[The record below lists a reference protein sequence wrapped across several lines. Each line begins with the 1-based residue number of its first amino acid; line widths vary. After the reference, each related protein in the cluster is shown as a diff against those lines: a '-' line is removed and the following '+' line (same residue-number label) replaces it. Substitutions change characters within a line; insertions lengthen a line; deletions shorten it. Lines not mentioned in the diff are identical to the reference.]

1 MNPWQQ
7 FYCFFSIRVN
17 KFSICFATMSTMLAF
32 FLRGVSSL
40 LAASDFWPWPEEQGS
55 SSSLTSVVCVTSG
68 SSFCSGLFTLW
79 LPSPALLWTL
89 PSEDSLAG
97 CSELDSLPCSSALS
111 SSVFFSFCS
120 SALTRRFLDGVSKII
135 LYKFYLIINFKQEP
149 GCNTT
154 LMNRLHLHK
163 SQILYK
169 VTSTFKIKHKL
180 KGKTI
185 LIIESFP
192 PPPNMSL
199 YINEETGT
207 LLFVVFLPPLPLIRV
222 GAFEWGGLGLWHHLL
237 LFLVIPTHL

>member
-32 FLRGVSSL
+32 FLQGVSSL

-185 LIIESFP
+185 
-192 PPPNMSL
+192 
-199 YINEETGT
+199 
-207 LLFVVFLPPLPLIRV
+207 
-222 GAFEWGGLGLWHHLL
+222 
-237 LFLVIPTHL
+237 

>member
-79 LPSPALLWTL
+79 LPSPALLSTL

-154 LMNRLHLHK
+154 LVNRLHLHK

-169 VTSTFKIKHKL
+169 VTSTFKIKHML

-185 LIIESFP
+185 
-192 PPPNMSL
+192 
-199 YINEETGT
+199 
-207 LLFVVFLPPLPLIRV
+207 
-222 GAFEWGGLGLWHHLL
+222 
-237 LFLVIPTHL
+237 

>member
-79 LPSPALLWTL
+79 LPSPALLSTL

-169 VTSTFKIKHKL
+169 V
-180 KGKTI
+180 
-185 LIIESFP
+185 

-199 YINEETGT
+199 FINEETGT

>member
-79 LPSPALLWTL
+79 LPSPALLSTL

-135 LYKFYLIINFKQEP
+135 LYKFYLIIILNKSLDVIQHSWTDYIYI
-149 GCNTT
+149 N
-154 LMNRLHLHK
+154 HK
-163 SQILYK
+163 
-169 VTSTFKIKHKL
+169 FCIK
-180 KGKTI
+180 
-185 LIIESFP
+185 SP
-192 PPPNMSL
+192 PPICHCSSMKRQVPCSL
-199 YINEETGT
+199 SSSFRLCPWSELER
-207 LLFVVFLPPLPLIRV
+207 LS
-222 GAFEWGGLGLWHHLL
+222 EGGWDCDTTSCCFWWSRH
-237 LFLVIPTHL
+237 TCRM